1 MNDKNEQIISQL
13 RYDVDNRYVSMKIR
27 DGFGGGFV
35 LEISDTSNNKD
46 LDEEIDMFLTKDDLK
61 TIIDCLSE
69 RLKP

>member
-1 MNDKNEQIISQL
+1 
-13 RYDVDNRYVSMKIR
+13 MKIR

-35 LEISDTSNNKD
+35 LAISDTSNNKD